1 MLVMRRRMK
10 TAVLTV
16 LLALLCSGAAGAVET
31 APRIS
36 DREIVERLTKLEAGQ
51 THLATKIE
59 ANTTAITQLQTDMQT
74 QFQQLRQ
81 DINARFAEL
90 GQLMLGMLGAFAA
103 LVTATIGFALWDR
116 RTMVRPFE
124 SRVKAVEDELARD
137 RENLHSLLEAFRSL
151 GQSDEQVAAVLR
163 QVRLL

>member
-1 MLVMRRRMK
+1 MVMRRRVK
-10 TAVLTV
+10 TAALTV
-16 LLALLCSGAAGAVET
+16 FLALLCSGAAGAVET

-59 ANTTAITQLQTDMQT
+59 ANTTAITQLRTDTQT

-90 GQLMLGMLGAFAA
+90 HQLMLGMLGAFAA
-103 LVTATIGFALWDR
+103 LVAATIGFALWDR
-116 RTMVRPFE
+116 RTMVRLL
-124 SRVKAVEDELARD
+124 RVT
-137 RENLHSLLEAFRSL
+137 
-151 GQSDEQVAAVLR
+151 
-163 QVRLL
+163 